1 LGSLSTRTT
10 HPAFLQGL
18 SAVLTKVGAHT
29 VIENP
34 FTRSTKGEMYQ
45 QVVHLVGPD
54 ETSAFLSATHSCA
67 LTGQRA
73 HHISAEMPCGICFG
87 CVLRRASFIA
97 SGVTD
102 TTNYI
107 APSSDPTVQKWLDS
121 KSVEQQVQNFIRRG
135 VRGRDL
141 ATLGLPRNYPVR
153 DALDLCQRG
162 IKELRSL
169 YP

>member
-1 LGSLSTRTT
+1 MGSIRHDGKAGTGCSSSSNRQKSFDDQ
-10 HPAFLQGL
+10 AARA
-18 SAVLTKVGAHT
+18 SYVDGAP
-29 VIENP
+29 NP
-34 FTRSTKGEMYQ
+34 VKA
-45 QVVHLVGPD
+45 HLLAH
-54 ETSAFLSATHSCA
+54 SLSATHSCA

-73 HHISAEMPCGICFG
+73 HHISAEVPCGICFG
-87 CVLRRASFIA
+87 CVLRRASFTA

-107 APSSDPTVQKWLDS
+107 APSSDPVVQKWLDS
-121 KSVEQQVQNFIRRG
+121 KSVEQPVRNFIRRG

-141 ATLGLPRNYPVR
+141 AALGLPNNYPLR

-162 IKELRSL
+162 VDEFRSL